1 MKLSFACC
9 GIECCSNKSHMLD
22 AKVPQD
28 EIGELYDGKAW
39 FYDFWAYLTESKARE
54 RALELAEIQDGQSIL
69 EVAVGTGLMF
79 NEIVKRNSH
88 GQNVGIDISEG
99 MLSQAKVKLSKQNSE
114 NYSLS
119 IGSAFDLK
127 VGDASVDMLVNNY
140 MFDLIPFNQMDKI
153 ISEFKR
159 VLKRDGKLILINMTK
174 SESFGGGLYENVYR
188 LSPRILG
195 GCRGVQMTDLLT
207 QHGFKIEV
215 REYIQQMLFP
225 SEFIIASCK

>member
-9 GIECCSNKSHMLD
+9 SIEYCSNKSHILD

-39 FYDFWAYLTESKARE
+39 FYDVWAYLTESKARE

-79 NEIVKRNSH
+79 NQIVKRNSH
-88 GQNVGIDISEG
+88 GQNVGIDISPG
-99 MLSQAKVKLSKQNSE
+99 MLSRAKTRLSKQNSE

-127 VGDASVDMLVNNY
+127 VEDASVDMLVNNY
-140 MFDLIPFNQMDKI
+140 MFDLVPFNQMDKI
-153 ISEFKR
+153 ICEFKR

-174 SESFGGGLYENVYR
+174 SESFCGGLYENVYR
-188 LSPRILG
+188 LSPRFLG

-207 QHGFKIEV
+207 RHGFKVEA
-215 REYIQQMLFP
+215 REYIQQMFFP
-225 SEFIIASCK
+225 SEIILAVN

>member
-1 MKLSFACC
+1 
-9 GIECCSNKSHMLD
+9 MLD

-28 EIGELYDGKAW
+28 EIGKLYDAKAW
-39 FYDFWAYLTESKARE
+39 FYDIWSYLTESKARE

-188 LSPRILG
+188 LSPRFLG

>member
-1 MKLSFACC
+1 MKLSSACC
-9 GIECCSNKSHMLD
+9 SIEYCSNKSHILD
-22 AKVPQD
+22 ARVPQN

-39 FYDFWAYLTESKARE
+39 FYDVWAYLTESNARK

-99 MLSQAKVKLSKQNSE
+99 MLSRAETRLSKQNSE

-119 IGSAFDLK
+119 IGSAFDIK
-127 VGDASVDMLVNNY
+127 MEDASVDMLVNNY
-140 MFDLIPFNQMDKI
+140 MFDLVPFNQMDKI
-153 ISEFKR
+153 IGEFKR

-174 SESFGGGLYENVYR
+174 SESFGGSLYENVYR

-207 QHGFKIEV
+207 RHGIKVEV
-215 REYIQQMLFP
+215 REYVQQMFFP
-225 SEFIIASCK
+225 SEVILAVN

>member
-9 GIECCSNKSHMLD
+9 GIECCPNKSHMLD
-22 AKVPQD
+22 ARVPQD

-39 FYDFWAYLTESKARE
+39 FYDFWAFLTESKARD
-54 RALELAEIQDGQSIL
+54 RALELAEIHDGQSIL

-99 MLSQAKVKLSKQNSE
+99 MLSRAETRLAKQNSE
-114 NYSLS
+114 IYSLS

-140 MFDLIPFNQMDKI
+140 MFDLVPFNQMDKI
-153 ISEFKR
+153 IGETSIKHQFNAMINIIGEYGATQK
-159 VLKRDGKLILINMTK
+159 VLETENAHLHLYDKEERQDRKLGHITITSNSFDALNK
-174 SESFGGGLYENVYR
+174 SIDSL
-188 LSPRILG
+188 
-195 GCRGVQMTDLLT
+195 
-207 QHGFKIEV
+207 K
-215 REYIQQMLFP
+215 EYLP
-225 SEFIIASCK
+225 

>member
-1 MKLSFACC
+1 
-9 GIECCSNKSHMLD
+9 MLD

-39 FYDFWAYLTESKARE
+39 FYDVWAYLTESKARE

-99 MLSQAKVKLSKQNSE
+99 MLSRAETRLAKQNSE

-140 MFDLIPFNQMDKI
+140 MFDLVPFNQMDKI
-153 ISEFKR
+153 IGEFKR
-159 VLKRDGKLILINMTK
+159 VLKRNGKLILINMTK

-225 SEFIIASCK
+225 SGFIIASCK

>member
-39 FYDFWAYLTESKARE
+39 FYDVWAYLTESKARE

-99 MLSQAKVKLSKQNSE
+99 MLSRAETRLAKQNSE

-140 MFDLIPFNQMDKI
+140 MFDLVPFNQMDKI
-153 ISEFKR
+153 IGEFKR
-159 VLKRDGKLILINMTK
+159 VLKRNGKLILINMTK

>member
-1 MKLSFACC
+1 
-9 GIECCSNKSHMLD
+9 MLD

-39 FYDFWAYLTESKARE
+39 FYDVWAYLTESKARE

-99 MLSQAKVKLSKQNSE
+99 MLSRAETRLAKQNSE

-140 MFDLIPFNQMDKI
+140 MFDLVPFNQMDKI
-153 ISEFKR
+153 IGEFKR
-159 VLKRDGKLILINMTK
+159 VLKSDGKLILINMTK

>member
-1 MKLSFACC
+1 
-9 GIECCSNKSHMLD
+9 
-22 AKVPQD
+22 
-28 EIGELYDGKAW
+28 
-39 FYDFWAYLTESKARE
+39 
-54 RALELAEIQDGQSIL
+54 
-69 EVAVGTGLMF
+69 MF
-79 NEIVKRNSH
+79 NEIVKSNSH

>member
-1 MKLSFACC
+1 
-9 GIECCSNKSHMLD
+9 
-22 AKVPQD
+22 
-28 EIGELYDGKAW
+28 
-39 FYDFWAYLTESKARE
+39 
-54 RALELAEIQDGQSIL
+54 
-69 EVAVGTGLMF
+69 VAVGTGLMF

-99 MLSQAKVKLSKQNSE
+99 MLSRAETRLAKQNSE

-140 MFDLIPFNQMDKI
+140 MFDLVPFNQMDKI
-153 ISEFKR
+153 IGEFKR
-159 VLKRDGKLILINMTK
+159 VLKSDGKLILINMTK

-188 LSPRILG
+188 LSPRFLG

-207 QHGFKIEV
+207 RHDFKVEV
-215 REYIQQMLFP
+215 REYIQQMFFP
-225 SEFIIASCK
+225 SEIILSVN

>member
-1 MKLSFACC
+1 MSLSFACC
-9 GIECCSNKSHMLD
+9 GIECCSNKFQMLD

-28 EIGELYDGKAW
+28 EIGKLYDAKAW
-39 FYDFWAYLTESKARE
+39 FYDIWSYLTESKARE

-79 NEIVKRNSH
+79 NEIVKRNFH

-225 SEFIIASCK
+225 SGFIIASCK